1 MEMLKIAEMVDIP
14 VSEVAVKWTEIDGS
28 KLNPV
33 LAAIQMF
40 RDIFLLWLR
49 YAVGAWKIADKLD

>member
-1 MEMLKIAEMVDIP
+1 MLKIAEMVDIP
-14 VSEVAVKWTEIDGS
+14 VSEVAVRWTEIDGS

-33 LAAIQMF
+33 SAAIQMF

-49 YAVGAWKIADKLD
+49 YAVGGWKIAEHSKTD